1 MRSHLRIKLGILPT
15 EGRACALADCA
26 QFHVFLNKT
35 ALIILLVIKP
45 QSEKQLLNADISKTV
60 TNLDLKYPF
69 LFDYQLWGSTRRDRR
84 RKMVFSVRYVSRNR
98 TVFWFYLGWNGFHAD

>member
-1 MRSHLRIKLGILPT
+1 MRSLLGIKLGISRT

-45 QSEKQLLNADISKTV
+45 QSEKQLLNADISKTL
-60 TNLDLKYPF
+60 TKLGFKI
-69 LFDYQLWGSTRRDRR
+69 S
-84 RKMVFSVRYVSRNR
+84 VFVLLSAMGIY
-98 TVFWFYLGWNGFHAD
+98 TP

>member
-1 MRSHLRIKLGILPT
+1 MRSLLGIKLGISRT
-15 EGRACALADCA
+15 EGRACALAHCA

-60 TNLDLKYPF
+60 TKLGF
-69 LFDYQLWGSTRRDRR
+69 EIS
-84 RKMVFSVRYVSRNR
+84 VFVLLSAMGIY
-98 TVFWFYLGWNGFHAD
+98 TP